1 MRDSQECKEQNK
13 RDVPLG
19 VLLDSV
25 GEGLELY
32 ILRTMNEH
40 GIPAS
45 LMDYVLTSA
54 TMKVKEMKYREYAR
68 VAITDGG
75 ENING

>member
-1 MRDSQECKEQNK
+1 MGDSQECKEQNK
-13 RDVPLG
+13 REVPLG
-19 VLLDSV
+19 ALLDSV

-40 GIPAS
+40 SIPAS

-68 VAITDGG
+68 AAVTEGG
-75 ENING
+75 AVKNG